1 MKGFPEA
8 NFFFGFGNFLH
19 SGGNNHETQPN
30 PPPHPRR
37 HDGRSLLRA
46 DVFQL
51 LASFDLS
58 ALPDLIGG
66 FVLGPVGAVEIIAVK
81 VLLKLVFKG
90 TSSMFTGEI
99 QKFLL
104 CTASALPAVL
114 YYQKHRTKR
123 GAAVGLLLG
132 SVAGVIV
139 AILTNVFL
147 IFPAYMALY
156 GMDWAA
162 IVQMCTA
169 VNPWITNVPTM
180 VAFSIVPFNVIS
192 FGVTSILAMLLYKK
206 ISVPLKKF
214 AMIG

>member
-1 MKGFPEA
+1 M
-8 NFFFGFGNFLH
+8 
-19 SGGNNHETQPN
+19 
-30 PPPHPRR
+30 
-37 HDGRSLLRA
+37 
-46 DVFQL
+46 
-51 LASFDLS
+51 
-58 ALPDLIGG
+58 
-66 FVLGPVGAVEIIAVK
+66 
-81 VLLKLVFKG
+81 
-90 TSSMFTGEI
+90 
-99 QKFLL
+99 
-104 CTASALPAVL
+104 
-114 YYQKHRTKR
+114 
-123 GAAVGLLLG
+123 
-132 SVAGVIV
+132 IV
-139 AILTNVFL
+139 AILTNAFL

>member
-1 MKGFPEA
+1 MKEIDD
-8 NFFFGFGNFLH
+8 NLLTEFLEGKLDDPTNREIENWYDA
-19 SGGNNHETQPN
+19 SEENRRRLETLYFVLFAGDRLRAAASVNTDQAF
-30 PPPHPRR
+30 
-37 HDGRSLLRA
+37 RSLQRRIELR
-46 DVFQL
+46 
-51 LASFDLS
+51 
-58 ALPDLIGG
+58 
-66 FVLGPVGAVEIIAVK
+66 
-81 VLLKLVFKG
+81 
-90 TSSMFTGEI
+90 
-99 QKFLL
+99 
-104 CTASALPAVL
+104 
-114 YYQKHRTKR
+114 RTKTR
-123 GAAVGLLLG
+123 PQWRQIVSRYAAIL
-132 SVAGVIV
+132 VAGVIV

>member
-1 MKGFPEA
+1 MKR
-8 NFFFGFGNFLH
+8 
-19 SGGNNHETQPN
+19 TQT
-30 PPPHPRR
+30 RR
-37 HDGRSLLRA
+37 LTLAAMMGAVSFVLMYFSFSVPVLSPFA
-46 DVFQL
+46 D
-51 LASFDLS
+51 FDLS

-90 TSSMFTGEI
+90 TSSMFTGEV

-104 CTASALPAVL
+104 CTAYALPAVL

-123 GAAVGLLLG
+123 GAAIGLVLG
-132 SVAGVIV
+132 TICG
-139 AILTNVFL
+139 VFL

-192 FGVTSILAMLLYKK
+192 FSVTSILAMLLYKK

-214 AMIG
+214 ALVG

>member
-1 MKGFPEA
+1 MYFSFSVPVLSP
-8 NFFFGFGNFLH
+8 F
-19 SGGNNHETQPN
+19 
-30 PPPHPRR
+30 
-37 HDGRSLLRA
+37 A
-46 DVFQL
+46 D
-51 LASFDLS
+51 FDLS

-104 CTASALPAVL
+104 CTAYTLPAVL

>member
-1 MKGFPEA
+1 MGKDKSVIQILRHGCSLFRKKWISRGQSLVWLRE
-8 NFFFGFGNFLH
+8 FFTFG
-19 SGGNNHETQPN
+19 
-30 PPPHPRR
+30 RK
-37 HDGRSLLRA
+37 
-46 DVFQL
+46 
-51 LASFDLS
+51 S

-90 TSSMFTGEI
+90 TSSMFTGEV

-104 CTASALPAVL
+104 CTAYALPAVL

-123 GAAVGLLLG
+123 GAAIGLVLG
-132 SVAGVIV
+132 TICGVIV
-139 AILTNVFL
+139 AVLTNVFL

-192 FGVTSILAMLLYKK
+192 FSVTSILAMLLYKK

-214 AMIG
+214 ALVG

>member
-1 MKGFPEA
+1 MKR
-8 NFFFGFGNFLH
+8 NQ
-19 SGGNNHETQPN
+19 T
-30 PPPHPRR
+30 RR
-37 HDGRSLLRA
+37 LTLAAMMGAVSFVLMYFSFSVPVLSP
-46 DVFQL
+46 F
-51 LASFDLS
+51 ASFDLS

-81 VLLKLVFKG
+81 VLLKLVFKARRPC
-90 TSSMFTGEI
+90 SPV
-99 QKFLL
+99 KFRNSCS
-104 CTASALPAVL
+104 CTAYALPAVL

-123 GAAVGLLLG
+123 GAAIGLLLG
-132 SVAGVIV
+132 TVAGVIV

-180 VAFSIVPFNVIS
+180 VRFPSCRS
-192 FGVTSILAMLLYKK
+192 T
-206 ISVPLKKF
+206 
-214 AMIG
+214 